1 MSMMGKSAKMSST
14 SSRFC
19 CLSVDFIP
27 YMQQETLPAVLGVH
41 IYHTLIIAAM
51 LPLQADSPPTGY
63 RHGLHLLSM
72 AGHLP
77 IIYRK

>member
-51 LPLQADSPPTGY
+51 LPLQAGSPPTDTVIAFTWSQW
-63 RHGLHLLSM
+63 RHMS
-72 AGHLP
+72 P
-77 IIYRK
+77 